1 MRAFLENSS
10 SQNSC
15 YERSGGH
22 FFLWKWIVTCQQQ
35 ILKFLEDGEKKTC
48 EILNAISGSKWE
60 IRKNLDILSGQ
71 ETVIKVKR
79 GLYKLNPDIVKP
91 VIRLEKQNE
100 ATVNRLLNLY
110 DKVLE
115 RYEML
120 IDKHLKDE
128 DTLEKKTDLLNNF
141 KALGSMADPLMKRW
155 YLVHRGYD
163 ANTRQAQED
172 AKAKTV
178 AREKEEHANAPLEDT
193 IVEVGHYHGDVKEL
207 WDKLP
212 KTEQEQR
219 TV

>member
-1 MRAFLENSS
+1 MEMD
-10 SQNSC
+10 
-15 YERSGGH
+15 
-22 FFLWKWIVTCQQQ
+22 VTCQQQ
-35 ILKFLEDGEKKTC
+35 ILKLLEDGEKKTG

-100 ATVNRLLNLY
+100 ATINRLLNLY
-110 DKVLE
+110 DEVLVK
-115 RYEML
+115 YSGL
-120 IDKHLKDE
+120 IKGVLDSEESLGDKA
-128 DTLEKKTDLLNNF
+128 TLLNNF
-141 KALGSMADPLMKRW
+141 KALSSMADPLMKRW

-163 ANTRQAQED
+163 SNTRQAQED

-178 AREKEEHANAPLEDT
+178 ARDKQAHANAPFEDT

-207 WDKLP
+207 WDNLP